1 MLTLGKLQVYLCFR
15 SLIRIF
21 VRAMNKIQVNE
32 EQIIQAAQDGNTAF
46 LELIVA
52 RIMQAIGGQ
61 LTAETMGQLSADQ
74 ITLLAYQTVRSEVM
88 EGGFIQLIHNGYGPF
103 IFLNPFAKAMRL
115 WGARDFCNLI
125 YEGRKLYEKYGEQ
138 LTRDCTD
145 DEFMALYEQYE
156 EFDELDDGFIE
167 MEETVTDIV
176 AHYVDDH
183 LSDFV
188 AVHSSQFTVHS
199 DGE

>member
-1 MLTLGKLQVYLCFR
+1 
-15 SLIRIF
+15 
-21 VRAMNKIQVNE
+21 MNKIQVNE
-32 EQIIQAAQDGNTAF
+32 EQIIQAAQDGNAAF
-46 LELIVA
+46 LELIA
-52 RIMQAIGGQ
+52 AHIMQAVGGQ